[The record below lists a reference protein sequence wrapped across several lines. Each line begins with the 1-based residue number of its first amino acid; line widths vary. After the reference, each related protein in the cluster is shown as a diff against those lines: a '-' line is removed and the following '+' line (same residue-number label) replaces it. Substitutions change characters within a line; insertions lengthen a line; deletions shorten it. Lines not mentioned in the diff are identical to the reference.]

1 MAKKKLL
8 YVCPHLSTGGQPQYT
23 YKQIKHFIDDFEIE
37 VVEIN
42 NSGGDAYVV
51 QKNRI
56 KSLVP
61 VHILGDNKRAIF
73 DVIRTF
79 QPDIIHFQE
88 IPEFDLSIDIVEKIF
103 SKDRKYFIITSTHG
117 SYTNPS
123 EIVYHPDKYVLVSQ
137 WSRQRFEEIG
147 IETE

>member
-103 SKDRKYFIITSTHG
+103 SKDRKYFIIK
-117 SYTNPS
+117 TNM
-123 EIVYHPDKYVLVSQ
+123 Y
-137 WSRQRFEEIG
+137 
-147 IETE
+147 

>member
-23 YKQIKHFIDDFEIE
+23 YKQIKHFINDFEIE

-42 NSGGDAYVV
+42 NSGGNAFVV

-61 VHILGDNKRAIF
+61 IHTLGSDKSKILELSLIHI
-73 DVIRTF
+73 
-79 QPDIIHFQE
+79 
-88 IPEFDLSIDIVEKIF
+88 
-103 SKDRKYFIITSTHG
+103 
-117 SYTNPS
+117 
-123 EIVYHPDKYVLVSQ
+123 
-137 WSRQRFEEIG
+137 
-147 IETE
+147 

>member
-23 YKQIKHFIDDFEIE
+23 YKQIKHYINDFEIE

-103 SKDRKYFIITSTHG
+103 SKDRAGLYRYYSLIENIAPKQKNEFDKTLSEYRKQLELFITREKI
-117 SYTNPS
+117 
-123 EIVYHPDKYVLVSQ
+123 K
-137 WSRQRFEEIG
+137 
-147 IETE
+147 

>member
-23 YKQIKHFIDDFEIE
+23 YKQIKHFINDFEIE

-42 NSGGDAYVV
+42 NSGGNAFVV

-61 VHILGDNKRAIF
+61 VHTLGENKKEIDLVIFVTQTPDYPVPNNAIIFQDKLGLKKDSMCF
-73 DVIRTF
+73 DV
-79 QPDIIHFQE
+79 PLGCSGYVYG
-88 IPEFDLSIDIVEKIF
+88 LSIIY
-103 SKDRKYFIITSTHG
+103 SPLG
-117 SYTNPS
+117 
-123 EIVYHPDKYVLVSQ
+123 L
-137 WSRQRFEEIG
+137 
-147 IETE
+147 

>member
-23 YKQIKHFIDDFEIE
+23 YKQLKHFINDFEIE

-42 NSGGDAYVV
+42 NSGGDAFVV

-61 VHILGDNKRAIF
+61 IHTLGDDKSKILE
-73 DVIRTF
+73 VIQHY

-88 IPEFDLSIDIVEKIF
+88 IPEFDLDTSILDKIF
-103 SKDRKYFIITSTHG
+103 VDDRNYFIIATTHG
-117 SYTNPS
+117 
-123 EIVYHPDKYVLVSQ
+123 
-137 WSRQRFEEIG
+137 
-147 IETE
+147 

>member
-23 YKQIKHFIDDFEIE
+23 YKQIKHFINDFEIE

-42 NSGGDAYVV
+42 NSGGNAFVV

-61 VHILGDNKRAIF
+61 VHTLGENKKEIF
-73 DVIRTF
+73 DIIRIF
-79 QPDIIHFQE
+79 SPDIIHFQE

-103 SKDRKYFIITSTHG
+103 SKDRKYFILQSIK
-117 SYTNPS
+117 
-123 EIVYHPDKYVLVSQ
+123 I
-137 WSRQRFEEIG
+137 I
-147 IETE
+147 

>member
-23 YKQIKHFIDDFEIE
+23 YKQIKHYINDFEIE

-103 SKDRKYFIITSTHG
+103 SKDRAGLYRYYSLIENIAPKPKNEFDKTLSEYRKQLELFITREKI
-117 SYTNPS
+117 
-123 EIVYHPDKYVLVSQ
+123 K
-137 WSRQRFEEIG
+137 
-147 IETE
+147 